1 VNVAPNRSTPIPAAL
16 AQAPLKTIRPR
27 DAAAVYAHPRTQ
39 LVRLADHGLLHR
51 LADGYYVVVPQ
62 DMVGRRWIPDLEA
75 AAAGIAT
82 TIYGH
87 DDIVVMGLSA
97 ARLHG
102 VLPRAAATA
111 IVAVPRR
118 HHPIALT
125 DRPAVVRFV
134 QRDTSRLD
142 AERIRTELGPALAT
156 TPEQTVL
163 DLAHR
168 PTLGDNEA
176 DIPATVATL
185 YARCDKKRLQE
196 LATEQRRLASL
207 RRVEDWARIDHGS

>member
-1 VNVAPNRSTPIPAAL
+1 MTRQHSTAVPASL
-16 AQAPLKTIRPR
+16 AARPLRTFRTKQAEDI
-27 DAAAVYAHPRTQ
+27 YAYPGPEIA
-39 LVRLADHGLLHR
+39 RLHGKGLLHR

-62 DMVGRRWIPDLEA
+62 DMLRRKWIPDLEA

-102 VLPRAAATA
+102 AIPRALASA
-111 IVAVPRR
+111 IVAVPLQHR
-118 HHPIALT
+118 PITLT

-134 QRDTSRLD
+134 KRNTAELD
-142 AERIRTELGPALAT
+142 AERIRTDLGPTLAT
-156 TPEQTVL
+156 TPEQTIL

-168 PTLGDNEA
+168 PALGDSATDVPAAVEA
-176 DIPATVATL
+176 L
-185 YARCDKKRLQE
+185 YAQADPERLRQ
-196 LATEQRRLASL
+196 LATEQRRLASW
-207 RRVEDWARIDHGS
+207 RRAQEWAGIDHGS

>member
-1 VNVAPNRSTPIPAAL
+1 MAQNRSTPLPAAL
-16 AQAPLKTIRPR
+16 AQAPMRTIRPR
-27 DAAAVYAHPRTQ
+27 DAGGVYAHPRAQ

-62 DMVGRRWIPDLEA
+62 DMVGGTWIPDLEA

-87 DDIVVMGLSA
+87 DEIVVMGLSA

-102 VLPRAAATA
+102 AIPRAVATA
-111 IVAVPRR
+111 IMAVPRR
-118 HHPIALT
+118 HHPITLT

-134 QRDTSRLD
+134 QRDTRSLD
-142 AERIRTELGPALAT
+142 AERIRTELGPVLAT

-168 PTLGDNEA
+168 PALGDNEA
-176 DIPATVATL
+176 DVPTAVAAL
-185 YARCDKKRLQE
+185 YTRSDKKRLE
-196 LATEQRRLASL
+196 GLAAEQRRTASL
-207 RRVEDWARIDHGS
+207 RRAEGWAGIDLGS